1 MILTKLSDIFEKPIS
16 GEWGIEAANSEG
28 VKVIRT
34 TNFTNTGKLD
44 LDKGVAVRKINK
56 SIIAQKKLIPGDII
70 IEKSGGSP
78 IQPVGRVVFFD
89 INNDTYLCNNFTSI
103 LRAKQHSFPK
113 YLLYTMLYLY
123 KLNIVSKYQN
133 KTTGIINFK
142 LNDYLQN
149 IEINFPPIE
158 TQKKIAEVLDKA
170 QELIDK
176 RKEQIA
182 LLDDFIQSVFIDM
195 FGDPVSNPKGW
206 NEIKVENVCKSIVGG
221 GTPSKNNS
229 NYYNGEIPWVTPKDM
244 KSRYIR
250 DSIDHITKD
259 AVLNSSV
266 KMIPPDSI
274 LMVIRSGILKRYIP
288 IAINKCEVT
297 VNQDMKAFIVDA
309 EIATVQYLMFA
320 LVLLQS
326 LLLKHVRGVT
336 ADNIE
341 FSLIKE
347 LLIPLPPLD
356 LQNQFAQIVEKTEQQ
371 RELLEKSLSEMENNF
386 NSIMQRAFRG
396 ELF

>member
-1 MILTKLSDIFEKPIS
+1 MILTKLSDLFEKPIS
-16 GEWGIEAANSEG
+16 GEWGVEATHSEG
-28 VKVIRT
+28 AKVIRT
-34 TNFTNTGKLD
+34 TNFTNIGKLD
-44 LDKGVAVRKINK
+44 LSKGVAVRNIDR
-56 SIIAQKKLIPGDII
+56 STIARKRLIPGDII

-78 IQPVGRVVFFD
+78 SQPVGRVVFFD
-89 INNDTYLCNNFTSI
+89 INDDTYLCNNFTSI

-113 YLLYTMLYLY
+113 YLLYILLYLH

-133 KTTGIINFK
+133 KTTGIINLK
-142 LNDYLQN
+142 LNDYLKN
-149 IEINFPPIE
+149 IEIPLPPIE
-158 TQKKIAEVLDKA
+158 TQKKIANVLDKA

-206 NEIKVENVCKSIVGG
+206 NEIKVKNVCKSIVGG
-221 GTPSKNNS
+221 GTPSKSNS

-266 KMIPPDSI
+266 KMIPSDSI
-274 LMVIRSGILKRYIP
+274 LMVIRSGILKRFIP

-297 VNQDMKAFIVDA
+297 VNQDMKAFIVNT
-309 EIATVQYLMFA
+309 EITTTQHLMFV
-320 LVLLQS
+320 LVLMQS

-347 LLIPLPPLD
+347 LPIPVPPLD
-356 LQNQFAQIVEKTEQQ
+356 LQNEFAQIVAKTEQQ
-371 RELLEKSLSEMENNF
+371 RELMEKSLTEMENNF
-386 NSIMQRAFRG
+386 NSLMQRAFKG
-396 ELF
+396 DLF

>member
-1 MILTKLSDIFEKPIS
+1 MSEWVDVKWDEVVEIINGKNQKAVEDVEGKYPIYGSGGIMGYANDYLCEEDTVIIGRKGSINKPIYVEEKFWNVDTAF
-16 GEWGIEAANSEG
+16 G
-28 VKVIRT
+28 
-34 TNFTNTGKLD
+34 L
-44 LDKGVAVRKINK
+44 VAWED
-56 SIIAQKKLIPGDII
+56 KLIP
-70 IEKSGGSP
+70 
-78 IQPVGRVVFFD
+78 
-89 INNDTYLCNNFTSI
+89 
-103 LRAKQHSFPK
+103 K
-113 YLLYTMLYLY
+113 YLYYFCLQFNFE
-123 KLNIVSKYQN
+123 KLN
-133 KTTGIINFK
+133 TTVTIPSLTKSNL
-142 LNDYLQN
+142 LNILMPL
-149 IEINFPPIE
+149 PPIE

-176 RKEQIA
+176 RKEQID

-206 NEIKVENVCKSIVGG
+206 NEIKVKNVCKSIVGG
-221 GTPSKNNS
+221 GTPSKSNS

-266 KMIPPDSI
+266 KMIPSDSI
-274 LMVIRSGILKRYIP
+274 LMVIRSGILKRFIP

-297 VNQDMKAFIVDA
+297 VNQDMKAFIVNT
-309 EIATVQYLMFA
+309 EITTTQHLMFV
-320 LVLLQS
+320 LVLMQS

-347 LLIPLPPLD
+347 LPIPVPPLA
-356 LQNQFAQIVEKTEQQ
+356 LQNEFAQIVAKTEQQ
-371 RELLEKSLSEMENNF
+371 RELMEKSLTEMENNF
-386 NSIMQRAFRG
+386 NSLMQRAFRG